1 MEEATGVGASTIHRL
16 LEFGF
21 PEMRFR
27 RDARDPL
34 ECDGVLV
41 DECSM
46 LDLSLFR
53 SLLDALPP
61 RARLVLVGDHHQL
74 PSVGAGQVLHDLIAS
89 GVVAVARLEEIYRQ
103 VEGSAI
109 ILNAHRVD
117 RGQMPVSVEKEPPR
131 GPTEEGPPLRR
142 DFFILDRE
150 DPLEIQATL
159 LDVLTR
165 RLPTHGFDPRADV
178 QVLVPVHRGEVGT
191 IVLNQRLQALN
202 PGPRAS
208 GEARL
213 DPLRFRAGD
222 RVIQTRN
229 NYEAEVFNGEVGRVV
244 EAAPE
249 FLRVDFDGR
258 ELTLAGD
265 ALDDLEPA
273 WAITVHKSQGSEYP
287 AVVVVV
293 HRGHAIMLRRN
304 LFYTAITRA
313 RRFCCVIGD
322 RSAIRLAV
330 AVSGRGDRNTLLADL
345 LMEATRSS

>member
-1 MEEATGVGASTIHRL
+1 
-16 LEFGF
+16 
-21 PEMRFR
+21 
-27 RDARDPL
+27 
-34 ECDGVLV
+34 
-41 DECSM
+41 
-46 LDLSLFR
+46 
-53 SLLDALPP
+53 
-61 RARLVLVGDHHQL
+61 
-74 PSVGAGQVLHDLIAS
+74 
-89 GVVAVARLEEIYRQ
+89 
-103 VEGSAI
+103 
-109 ILNAHRVD
+109 
-117 RGQMPVSVEKEPPR
+117 MPVSVEKEPPR

-287 AVVVVV
+287 AVVIPILTQ
-293 HRGHAIMLRRN
+293 HYILLQRN
-304 LFYTAITRA
+304 LLYTGVTRGKKLVVIVGTKKALAIAIRNNKTE
-313 RRFCCVIGD
+313 RRF
-322 RSAIRLAV
+322 
-330 AVSGRGDRNTLLADL
+330 TLLAERL
-345 LMEATRSS
+345 RA